1 MSESQAPAEK
11 KPAKAKGPEMVWVVA
26 VNADMLNLHTNVWYS
41 KDPKKVELDEF
52 VAGQVAAGKLE
63 LVQP

>member
-1 MSESQAPAEK
+1 MAT
-11 KPAKAKGPEMVWVVA
+11 AKETKSAGPEQVWVVA
-26 VNADMLNLHTNVWYS
+26 VNADMLNLFTNVWYT

>member
-1 MSESQAPAEK
+1 MANEKNTPAEK
-11 KPAKAKGPEMVWVVA
+11 SEAAPEQVWVVS
-26 VNADMLNLHTNVWYS
+26 VNADMLHLFTNVWFT
-41 KDPKKVELDEF
+41 KDPKKHVLDEF